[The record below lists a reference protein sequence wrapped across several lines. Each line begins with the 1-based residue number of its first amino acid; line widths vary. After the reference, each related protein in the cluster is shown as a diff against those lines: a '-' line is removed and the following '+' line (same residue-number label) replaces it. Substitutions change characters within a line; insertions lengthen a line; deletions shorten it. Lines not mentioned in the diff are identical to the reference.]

1 MKKNLSDSYMYGHF
15 CISLSS
21 CGNSDNEAQSVA
33 NVVSTVTISCAGD
46 CTLASDES
54 FSDNTF
60 EDVLKNNKNDYSYFF
75 KNVRHIFE
83 DDDITIVNFEG
94 TLSNNGRDR
103 IRNMRS
109 EENPI
114 M

>member
-1 MKKNLSDSYMYGHF
+1 MKKICLILICMVISAF
-15 CISLSS
+15 SLSS

-60 EDVLKNNKNDYSYFF
+60 GCLRCRDSGVPAPRSGDRRGRRSRA
-75 KNVRHIFE
+75 VR
-83 DDDITIVNFEG
+83 
-94 TLSNNGRDR
+94 
-103 IRNMRS
+103 
-109 EENPI
+109 NPCRRAS
-114 M
+114 

>member
-1 MKKNLSDSYMYGHF
+1 MKKICLILICMVISAF
-15 CISLSS
+15 SLSS

-54 FSDNTF
+54 FLTIHLRMY
-60 EDVLKNNKNDYSYFF
+60 LKIT
-75 KNVRHIFE
+75 RMIILIFLKTL
-83 DDDITIVNFEG
+83 DIFLKMTILP
-94 TLSNNGRDR
+94 LSILKVHCPIMGRDR

>member
-1 MKKNLSDSYMYGHF
+1 MKKICLILICMVISAF
-15 CISLSS
+15 SLSS

-83 DDDITIVNFEG
+83 DDDITIVNFEETG
-94 TLSNNGRDR
+94 
-103 IRNMRS
+103 
-109 EENPI
+109 
-114 M
+114 